1 MLKIL
6 YCFGFALVLL
16 SQLSC
21 SKKESGGGGAPARPV
36 HTAQVIN
43 ADVPIYIDAIGI
55 LAADLSVDIKS
66 QVTGKIISAKFT
78 EGQSVKE
85 GDTLFEIDTRSYQ
98 ALLDQSKA
106 LLKQNNA
113 DMSIALWI
121 AEKDKKIAATGAMSA
136 QDYARILA
144 TYEKTLGMVEADKA
158 TVWQNEISLEYCK
171 ITSPIAG
178 ITGTRQVDPGNI
190 VTENNGPTLVNI
202 KSIDPLNVDF
212 SISERNYS
220 ILRES
225 MNKGSLKVIVSTE
238 SFGEGNSI
246 IQNHYSGT
254 LDFLNNTIDPATGNI
269 YLRASIPNPKKEIW
283 PGQFVSV
290 RLIYYI
296 KKNAILVPN
305 QAVNMGLK
313 GNFIFVVKD
322 NKAQLLWVKTGLKE
336 GDYTII
342 EGIVGEGKLNS
353 GEHVVTVGQMG
364 FVPDVAVNIVGKDTF
379 EQPVSDTSLIQD
391 SKKQ

>member
-21 SKKESGGGGAPARPV
+21 SKKESRGGVAPARPV
-36 HTAQVIN
+36 HTAQAIN

-178 ITGTRQVDPGNI
+178 ITGTRQIDPGNI

-220 ILRES
+220 ILRDS

-246 IQNHYSGT
+246 IQNHYTGT

-342 EGIVGEGKLNS
+342 EGIVGEGKLSS
-353 GEHVVTVGQMG
+353 GEEVVTVGQMG
-364 FVPDVAVNIVGKDTF
+364 LVPNAAVNVVGKDTF

-391 SKKQ
+391 SKNQ